1 MKQTANGEPKAVE
14 AIVSYLAGVPFATRK
29 QILSGA
35 LAAYGLTE
43 EELLDKSPDSKN
55 CRTRSELGTA
65 LNKLTQQKAV
75 LNRNGVLCLQK
86 DRLVLVQEA
95 QCEDAIRE
103 LFRSRGRYQ
112 REELFRLLAEH
123 FRTARTP
130 QKADD
135 LSLASM
141 TERILTRMIADGE
154 LEEDAA
160 GCLTTGERASASSP
174 GQPLSEQ
181 ECRERLLARLF
192 RRGGAHF
199 EVFLA
204 NALEKYYLVTGR
216 DVTCCEITGGSADG
230 GIDIVIDTV
239 DELGFAEHILVQ
251 AKCRRQAQV
260 TEKEIREFYGALN
273 AQKGSRGI
281 FATTTSFHPG
291 AQKLLD
297 SLDNCVGI
305 DGNKLF
311 EILKKTGYGIHKR
324 KSGYTLDTALI

>member
-1 MKQTANGEPKAVE
+1 MKPFENGEPKAVE
-14 AIVSYLAGVPFATRK
+14 AIVSYLAGVPSATRK

-35 LAAYGLTE
+35 LASYGLTE
-43 EELLDKSPDSKN
+43 EELLDKSPRGKN
-55 CRTRSELGTA
+55 CRIRSELGTA
-65 LNKLTQQKAV
+65 LNRLTQQKAV
-75 LNRNGVLCLQK
+75 LSKGGSLFLQK

-95 QCEDAIRE
+95 QCEAAIRD
-103 LFRSRGRYQ
+103 LFDVRPRYR

-123 FRTARTP
+123 FRTGQTP
-130 QKADD
+130 LKADD
-135 LSLASM
+135 LSLAVVADRVIARM
-141 TERILTRMIADGE
+141 TVEGE
-154 LEEDAA
+154 LEESN
-160 GCLTTGERASASSP
+160 GTLICTEQISGSSP
-174 GQPLSEQ
+174 GRALSEQ
-181 ECRERLLARLF
+181 ECKERLLARLY

-204 NALEKYYLVTGR
+204 NALEKYFLITGR

-239 DELGFAEHILVQ
+239 DELGFSEHIFVQ
-251 AKCRRQAQV
+251 AKCRRQAPV

-281 FATTTSFHPG
+281 YATTTTFHPG

-305 DGNKLF
+305 DGDKLF
-311 EILKKTGYGIHKR
+311 EILKKTEYGIHR
-324 KSGYTLDTALI
+324 SNSGYLLDTAVV